1 MEIPKIKNSL
11 VVSSNDLVH
20 AKYDLT
26 LWQKRVFIYALSQL
40 DKNDTDF
47 KPVKMEIND
56 IIRFFKSTG
65 GSKAYNSIISAPKSL
80 DKTIEIPYMTEQG
93 GLRYGYVRLL
103 QKYTIPSDD
112 RSDNQYIEIRFND
125 DLKPHL
131 LELKEKFLRYDIE
144 NIIELQ
150 STYSFRMFEI
160 LKSHEYRQSIE
171 LEVDFLREILEVVT
185 IYKAYK
191 DFKKRVIEK
200 AQEDLTKFC
209 DISFTYEEKKGVKG
223 KKIESLVFHIHKNKP
238 THREND
244 TSKDSGKK
252 YVNVELAEVISDEKT
267 VFSTGVVAPIE
278 VIEVIE
284 VIEAIEANSQEQLIV
299 EFLPIVVSQFG
310 VSYKMFMN
318 LIEQHIEGDI
328 RRAVLV
334 TQKAMQKGKIEH
346 IAGFF
351 VEAVRGNYQDK
362 EAQKKQIEADKLAQQ
377 KAKQAKEA
385 ALKQAEQAVQWQREQ
400 TVRNESNRKIAIIE
414 GLIRQDSPLMRQA
427 VEELRR
433 GIVSTGYDPNVPIAD
448 LLKNAMIAGK
458 LMTVLQKIEPT
469 IFS

>member
-1 MEIPKIKNSL
+1 MESPKIKNSL

-40 DKNDTDF
+40 DKNDKDF
-47 KPVKMEIND
+47 QPVKMEIND

-65 GSKAYNSIISAPKSL
+65 GSKAYNSIIGAPKSL

-160 LKSHEYRQSIE
+160 LKSHEYKQSVE
-171 LEVDFLREILEVVT
+171 LDVDFLREILEVVT

-223 KKIESLVFHIHKNKP
+223 KKIETLVFHIHKNKP
-238 THREND
+238 THRESD
-244 TSKDSGKK
+244 KAKDSGKK
-252 YVNVELAEVISDEKT
+252 YGNVELAEVISDEKT
-267 VFSTGVVAPIE
+267 IFSMSNVTPIDT
-278 VIEVIE
+278 
-284 VIEAIEANSQEQLIV
+284 IEATETNSQEQLIV

-310 VSYKMFMN
+310 VSYKMFMS
-318 LIEQHIEGDI
+318 LIEQHTEGEI
-328 RRAVLV
+328 RQAVLV
-334 TQKAMQKGKIEH
+334 TQKAVQTGKIEH
-346 IAGFF
+346 AAGFF
-351 VEAVRGNYQDK
+351 VEAVRGHYQDK
-362 EAQKKQIEADKLAQQ
+362 EAQKRQAEVDKLAQQ
-377 KAKQAKEA
+377 KAKQAKET
-385 ALKQAEQAVQWQREQ
+385 ALKQAEQAVQRQREQ
-400 TVRNESNRKIAIIE
+400 TVRNESSRKMGIIE
-414 GLIRQDSPLMRQA
+414 GLIQQNSPLIRQA
-427 VEELRR
+427 VEELKR
-433 GIVSTGYDPNVPIAD
+433 GVLSSGYDPNVPMSD

-458 LMTVLQKIEPT
+458 LMTILQKIEPT
-469 IFS
+469 IFL

>member
-1 MEIPKIKNSL
+1 MESLKIKNSL

-47 KPVKMEIND
+47 KPVKMQIND

-65 GSKAYNSIISAPKSL
+65 GAKAYNSIIGAPKSL

-103 QKYTIPSDD
+103 QKYTLPSDNKE
-112 RSDNQYIEIRFND
+112 DNQYIEIRFND

-131 LELKEKFLRYDIE
+131 LELKEKFLRYDID
-144 NIIELQ
+144 NVIELQ

-160 LKSHEYRQSIE
+160 LKSHEYKKSIE
-171 LEVDFLREILEVVT
+171 LDVDYLREILEVVT

-191 DFKKRVIEK
+191 DFKKRVIDK
-200 AQEDLTKFC
+200 AQEDLIKFC

-223 KKIESLVFHIHKNKP
+223 KKIESLLFHIHKNRP

-244 TSKDSGKK
+244 KFNDSNKK
-252 YVNVELAEVISDEKT
+252 SVNIELAEIISDEKT
-267 VFSTGVVAPIE
+267 LFPTGIITPTE
-278 VIEVIE
+278 VIEGVE
-284 VIEAIEANSQEQLIV
+284 SNTQEQLIV

-310 VSYKMFMN
+310 VSYKMFMS
-318 LIEQHIEGDI
+318 LIEQHTEADI
-328 RRAVLV
+328 RRAVSV
-334 TQKAMQKGKIEH
+334 TQKAIQTGKIEYS
-346 IAGFF
+346 AGFF
-351 VEAVRGNYQDK
+351 VEAVRGQYQDK
-362 EAQKKQIEADKLAQQ
+362 EQQKKQAEVDKLAQQ
-377 KAKQAKEA
+377 KAKQAKETA
-385 ALKQAEQAVQWQREQ
+385 VKQAEQAVQQQREQ
-400 TVRNESNRKIAIIE
+400 NVRNESNRKMNIIE
-414 GLIRQDSPLMRQA
+414 GLIRHDSPLIHQA
-427 VEELRR
+427 MAELKR
-433 GIVSTGYDPNVPIAD
+433 GVLSTGYDSEMPIMD

-469 IFS
+469 VFSNNEK